1 MISLI
6 LINSDG
12 KETENTILQSHWNL
26 VRNAGDQTELIEYLK
41 FLTGVSKN
49 KKSLGAKLL
58 ARVPGMFDK

>member
-12 KETENTILQSHWNL
+12 KETENSILQSHWNL

-41 FLTGVSKN
+41 FLTGVSKS
-49 KKSLGAKLL
+49 KRSVGARLL
-58 ARVPGMFDK
+58 AKVPGMFSQ